1 MKLLDSSHSLKAV
14 TVLTEE
20 TTTES
25 NTNPPTRGRRKNLP
39 PMTIPTRRRRNR
51 LCRTNISRTGT
62 STTGDLKK
70 GGRRKET
77 KTRTSTNGDD
87 DVKIYNDEWDGWW
100 EMSEEEGS
108 DDGNNVTEAE
118 EGARR

>member
-1 MKLLDSSHSLKAV
+1 
-14 TVLTEE
+14 
-20 TTTES
+20 
-25 NTNPPTRGRRKNLP
+25 
-39 PMTIPTRRRRNR
+39 MTIPTRRRRNR